1 MHGNNGEFSFGKNID
16 LHENLCPLHSRDII
30 EMYSWS
36 LIIYIR
42 FSYFEITYYSHAW
55 VLVIWEILFTL
66 KYDSSL

>member
-42 FSYFEITYYSHAW
+42 FSYFEITYYSHA
-55 VLVIWEILFTL
+55 
-66 KYDSSL
+66 